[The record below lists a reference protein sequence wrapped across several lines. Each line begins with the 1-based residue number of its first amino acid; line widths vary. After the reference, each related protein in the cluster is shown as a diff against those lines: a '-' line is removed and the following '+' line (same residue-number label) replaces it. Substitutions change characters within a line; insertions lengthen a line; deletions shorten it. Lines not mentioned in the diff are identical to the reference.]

1 MALPGVK
8 TTSAQR
14 RSEIERLRRLTA
26 SISRDLLTHGQNVG
40 SGDAEP
46 VLVNGSRA
54 AAIRAA
60 EIVAEAPVVWA
71 DDGNCFPRSIVAAY
85 AVNRLLRAGISG
97 FGDRLAAGVA
107 MKPFESSFHS
117 APAAYVEGR
126 FIVFDPLL
134 NDGPIP
140 LDDWEAPFGPAS
152 VRLMSPLQHRVASG
166 GAIPLKPETLDQYRD
181 WLIETWES

>member
-8 TTSAQR
+8 TTAAQR
-14 RSEIERLRRLTA
+14 RSEIDRLRRITA
-26 SISRDLLTHGQNVG
+26 SISRDLLTHRQTVG
-40 SGDAEP
+40 SGDAQP
-46 VLVNGSRA
+46 TLVNASRG
-54 AAIRAA
+54 AAIRVA

-71 DDGNCFPRSIVAAY
+71 DDGNCFARSIVAAY
-85 AVNRLLRAGISG
+85 AVNRLLRAGTSG
-97 FGDRLAAGVA
+97 FGDRLAAAVA

-126 FIVFDPLL
+126 LIVFDPLL
-134 NDGPIP
+134 NGGPTL
-140 LDDWEAPFGPAS
+140 LDEWEAPFGSAS

-166 GAIPLKPETLDQYRD
+166 GAIPLKPETMDQYRD